1 MLQGGGSI
9 LDVTHELGYSDQA
22 HLTRD
27 LRRLT
32 GYTPGQAKHRDEK
45 I

>member
-1 MLQGGGSI
+1 VPI

-22 HLTRD
+22 HMTRD

-32 GYTPGQAKHRDEK
+32 GYTPGQTKHRDEK